1 MPFGLLDDPLP
12 GIHKNNCHIRGGGP
26 SHHVS
31 GVLDMPGSI
40 RDDELAL
47 GRCEITIGNV
57 NSNALLSFGTQTIS
71 QERQIDMLIATFAG
85 TLLNR
90 LKLILKDRF

>member
-1 MPFGLLDDPLP
+1 
-12 GIHKNNCHIRGGGP
+12 
-26 SHHVS
+26 
-31 GVLDMPGSI
+31 MPGSI

-47 GRCEITIGNV
+47 GRCEIPIGDI
-57 NSNALLSFGTQTIS
+57 NSDALLSLGPQTIS
-71 QERQIDMLIATFAG
+71 QERQIDMLIASFAG